1 MHSLEYVKFTDIK
14 PLEFLPVLNKRST
27 REHLVDHDLFNL
39 EMVTDWIQEKI
50 EVDAAEGCRVRAIKV
65 KNTLAGW
72 CGIQLEEGKYEI
84 AIVIDDSYWG
94 IGKQIFREIMRWAKE
109 LGHKTIFIHFL
120 HSRPE
125 YKFLKKLSKN
135 VYESELMGSK
145 FMTYELEI
153 DRIQDS

>member
-1 MHSLEYVKFTDIK
+1 MHYLEYVKFTEIE

-27 REHLVDHDLFNL
+27 REHLIAHELFDL
-39 EMVTDWIQEKI
+39 EMVTDWIQGKI
-50 EVDAAEGCRVRAIKV
+50 KVDATEGCRVRAIKV

-84 AIVIDDSYWG
+84 AIVIDDSFWG

-120 HSRPE
+120 HTRPE

-145 FMTYELEI
+145 FMTYELEVEK
-153 DRIQDS
+153 QF